1 MFTVTRSECRR
12 VARVLQAWLDGEAE
26 ASASAR
32 VVEHLE
38 TCRACGLDAATYLAI
53 RTSLAAGGTSPVDG
67 HAVDRLR
74 HFADRLEVPRGMEE
88 VPGGME
94 SS

>member
-1 MFTVTRSECRR
+1 MFTLTRSECRR

-26 ASASAR
+26 APASAR

-53 RTSLAAGGTSPVDG
+53 RSTLAASGTTTVDG

-74 HFADRLEVPRGMEE
+74 GFARDLA
-88 VPGGME
+88 
-94 SS
+94 